1 MKTRTILSWLVLVG
15 TLASEGSPATAMDRD
30 RRVAPEGMPR
40 ATLLQFKHTTN
51 TPIFGS
57 EPRATR
63 EQNVRSDMQ
72 SLYAAN
78 RNASYSERQLT
89 LTLYALGAI
98 VYVFFIFLLGW
109 LVGFNDL
116 DKDK

>member
-1 MKTRTILSWLVLVG
+1 
-15 TLASEGSPATAMDRD
+15 MDRD
-30 RRVAPEGMPR
+30 RRVAAEGMPR
-40 ATLLQFKHTTN
+40 ATLLQIKHTTN

-98 VYVFFIFLLGW
+98 IYVFFIFVLGW

-116 DKDK
+116 EKDK

>member
-1 MKTRTILSWLVLVG
+1 
-15 TLASEGSPATAMDRD
+15 
-30 RRVAPEGMPR
+30 
-40 ATLLQFKHTTN
+40 
-51 TPIFGS
+51 
-57 EPRATR
+57 
-63 EQNVRSDMQ
+63 MQ